1 MLSFKRWITFACALL
16 VSAAQATAAD
26 VVVDWNNVLLDTIRA
41 TGGPPCPISR
51 TQALVHAAIYDAVNS
66 IDRKHEPYLGFI
78 PAPVGASANAA
89 AAAAAHRVLTT
100 LFPARAAIY
109 DAALAA
115 SLADVPDGANETA
128 GVTLGRAA
136 ADALLDERADDG
148 TQENSTYVIGN
159 NPGDWRPTFPDF
171 TSQPFSPFWGYTTP
185 WTLFEGDQFRPVGPL
200 GIRKMSTLLQSR
212 GYADQV
218 NEVKA
223 IGSRN
228 STMRTAEQTRIAF
241 FWANDVNGTY
251 KPPGQLNVITQ
262 VVSHDRGLSMIENA
276 RLFALINLAMGDAA
290 VVAWDAKYDT
300 NIDLWRPISAIR
312 LADTDGNA
320 RTVADPNW
328 EPLNPFTP
336 PFPAYVSGH
345 ATFGAVHAAVMAGY
359 FGTDKMTFTIT
370 SEDPFY
376 AGLGGGSRTFKK
388 FSDAA
393 WENAISRLYLGVH
406 FRFDATDGNRAGT
419 ELGKYVVRNY
429 LRPISRADIDGNGK
443 MTVRDLQ
450 AFTAAYAG
458 GQVAADMDS
467 NGVINTLDLG
477 RFMVL
482 YGKGGRG

>member
-1 MLSFKRWITFACALL
+1 MSSLKSWMVCICPLLLGAARLSA
-16 VSAAQATAAD
+16 SD
-26 VVVDWNNVLLDTIRA
+26 VVVTWNNVLLDTIRA
-41 TGGPPCPISR
+41 TGGPPCPLSR

-66 IDRKHEPYLGFI
+66 IDRRHEPYLGFVA
-78 PAPVGASANAA
+78 APVGAFADAA
-89 AAAAAHRVLTT
+89 AASAAHRVLKT
-100 LFPARAAIY
+100 LFPARGALY
-109 DAALAA
+109 DAALDA

-128 GVTLGRAA
+128 GVTLGRAV
-136 ADALLDERADDG
+136 ADALLSERIDDG
-148 TQENSTYVIGN
+148 TQNDPPYVIGT
-159 NPGDWRPTFPDF
+159 NPGDWRPTFPDN
-171 TSQPFSPFWGYTTP
+171 TSPPFNPGWGNAVP
-185 WTLFEGDQFRPVGPL
+185 WTMFAGDQFRPAGPL
-200 GIRKMSTLLQSR
+200 GIRKMSTLLSSR

-218 NEVKA
+218 NEIKA

-228 STMRTAEQTRIAF
+228 SPLRTAEQTRIAF

-251 KPPGQLNVITQ
+251 KPPGHLNAITQ
-262 VVSHDRGLSMIENA
+262 VVSRDRGLSMIENA
-276 RLFALINLAMGDAA
+276 RLFALINLAMGDAGL
-290 VVAWDAKYDT
+290 VAWDAKYDT

-359 FGTDKMTFTIT
+359 FGTDQVTFTIT

-376 AGLGGGSRTFKK
+376 VALGGGSRTFKK

-393 WENAISRLYLGVH
+393 WENALSRLYLGVH
-406 FRFDATDGNRAGT
+406 YRFDATDGNRAGT

-429 LRPISRADIDGNGK
+429 LRPISRADMDGNGK
-443 MTVRDLQ
+443 VTLPDWS
-450 AFTAAYAG
+450 AFMAAYAG
-458 GQVAADMDS
+458 GEVAADMDS
-467 NGVINTLDLG
+467 NGVIDTLDLG